1 MFKKFELI
9 LILKINVLFFKF
21 DLVFLI
27 IDIIFIRVFFNI
39 KFIWFIL
46 IFN

>member
-9 LILKINVLFFKF
+9 LILKINVLFFKN